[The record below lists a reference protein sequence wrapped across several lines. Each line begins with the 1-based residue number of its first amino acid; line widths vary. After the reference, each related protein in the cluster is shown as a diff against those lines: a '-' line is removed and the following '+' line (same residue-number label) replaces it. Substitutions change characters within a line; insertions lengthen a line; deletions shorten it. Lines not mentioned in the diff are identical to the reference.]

1 MMTESI
7 GQLRPPIAGPSIFPL
22 LMLRSIPLT
31 IYLSIA
37 ALAAPLAAQRVT
49 EPPRLLDDIRF
60 LSDDRLQ
67 GRMTGSRGAD
77 TAAAYL
83 ARRFSQ
89 VGLQPAAGGWFQ
101 SFTLGLDAPA
111 ARQAQTGARI
121 GRNVVGILPGRDPV
135 LRNQTIILG
144 AHYDHLGLGG
154 FGSLDPDSTGKVHNG
169 ADDNASGA
177 AALIQVAAR
186 LAASPPARTVVFI
199 AFSGEELG
207 LVGSTHYVKQPIYP
221 LSGTLAMV
229 NLDMVG
235 RLRNG
240 RLIIYGAGSAKE
252 FPALLDSLNWYAGF
266 DLKVQGDGLGPSDH
280 SSFYAAKRPVLHI
293 FTDLHEDYH
302 RTTDD
307 WQLVNYDGL
316 KRVADFTLGLV
327 TALANRPRPL
337 TFLEMPA
344 PLPAHATAPLT
355 GSPGYGAYLG
365 TVPDMTGAPGGVRLV
380 GVRAGSPAEKAGLRG
395 DDIITRIG
403 TTDTPDLQAMTD
415 ALRGHKPGETVEIL
429 VRRGATITTLRATLG
444 TRGG

>member
-1 MMTESI
+1 MRIISLMVAVLTA
-7 GQLRPPIAGPSIFPL
+7 GTLARPAV
-22 LMLRSIPLT
+22 
-31 IYLSIA
+31 
-37 ALAAPLAAQRVT
+37 AQRIA
-49 EPPRLLDDIRF
+49 EPPRLLDDIKF
-60 LSDDRLQ
+60 LSEDRLQ
-67 GRMTGSRGAD
+67 GRATGSPGAD

-83 ARRFSQ
+83 ARRFSE

-101 SFTLGLDAPA
+101 AFTIGRDAPA
-111 ARQAQTGARI
+111 LRQGKAGGLV
-121 GRNVVGILPGRDPV
+121 GRNVIGILPGRDPV
-135 LRNQTIILG
+135 LRNQTVILG

-154 FGSLDPDSTGKVHNG
+154 FGSLDPDSTGLVHNG
-169 ADDNASGA
+169 ADDNASGVA
-177 AALIQVAAR
+177 GLIQVAAR

-207 LVGSTHYVKQPIYP
+207 LLGSAHYVKQPIYP
-221 LSGTLAMV
+221 LTGTLAMI

-240 RLIIYGAGSAKE
+240 RLIVYGARSAKE

-266 DLKVQGDGLGPSDH
+266 DLRAQGDGYGPSDQ
-280 SSFYAAKRPVLHI
+280 SSFYAAKRPVLHL

-307 WQLVNYDGL
+307 WQKVNLDGL

-327 TALANRPRPL
+327 TALANRPTPL
-337 TFLEMPA
+337 AFLDLP
-344 PLPAHATAPLT
+344 PPVPAHTTSVTAAPA
-355 GSPGYGAYLG
+355 GYGAYLG
-365 TVPDMTGAPGGVRLV
+365 TVPDMAGTPGGVRLV

-403 TTDTPDLQAMTD
+403 NTETPDLQSMTD
-415 ALRGHKPGETVEIL
+415 ALRSHKPGETVEIV
-429 VRRGATITTLRATLG
+429 VRRGAVVTTLRATLG

>member
-1 MMTESI
+1 
-7 GQLRPPIAGPSIFPL
+7 
-22 LMLRSIPLT
+22 MLRI
-31 IYLSIA
+31 
-37 ALAAPLAAQRVT
+37 LAASLLISSWMARELPAQHAAQ
-49 EPPRLLDDIRF
+49 PPRLLDDIKF
-60 LSDDRLQ
+60 LTDDRLQ
-67 GRMTGSRGAD
+67 GRATGSPGAD
-77 TAAAYL
+77 SAAAYL

-101 SFTLGLDAPA
+101 SFTIGRDAPA
-111 ARQAQTGARI
+111 ITSGGVTALSGK
-121 GRNVVGILPGRDPV
+121 NVIGILPGRDPV
-135 LRNQTIILG
+135 LRNQTVILG

-154 FGSLDPDSTGKVHNG
+154 FGSLDPDSTGMVHNG
-169 ADDNASGA
+169 ADDNASGVA
-177 AALIQVAAR
+177 AVIQVAAR

-207 LVGSTHYVKQPIYP
+207 LLGSAYYVKQPIYP
-221 LSGTLAMV
+221 LTGTLAMI

-240 RLIIYGAGSAKE
+240 HLIVYGVQSAKQ

-266 DLKVQGDGLGPSDH
+266 DLKAQGDGYGPSDQ
-280 SSFYAAKRPVLHI
+280 SSFYAAKRPVLHL

-307 WQLVNYDGL
+307 WQKINLDGL

-327 TALANRPRPL
+327 TALANRRTPL
-337 TFLEMPA
+337 TFMEAAPA
-344 PLPAHATAPLT
+344 FPPRNSTAAVS
-355 GSPGYGAYLG
+355 SPGYGAYLG

-380 GVRAGSPAEKAGLRG
+380 GVRAGSPAEQAGLRG

-403 TTDTPDLQAMTD
+403 SMDTPDLQAMTE
-415 ALRGHKPGETVEIL
+415 ALRSHQPGDTVTIV
-429 VRRGATITTLRATLG
+429 VRRGAALTTLRARLG